1 MTTPF
6 TTAKKNV
13 QPYPTAAQFT
23 FLDRLMDT
31 KNLTSIR
38 PSYVNRAREVRN
50 ALENT
55 RWITNADDRG
65 AAVAD
70 YLNGEGL
77 TRRGAST
84 LIDTLKDLPSLASEV
99 APADELEDGFYTL
112 EDQDGEGITRTYVY
126 KVVTSQTSGRPYAK
140 VLEGTT
146 WEYAPG
152 GVRALKLR
160 NAPKLTLEVAQNL
173 GQLYGVCV
181 RCGAVLT
188 DEDSIERGIGPVCMT
203 KF

>member
-55 RWITNADDRG
+55 RWITNADERG
-65 AAVAD
+65 QAVAD
-70 YLNGEGL
+70 YLGGDGL

-99 APADELEDGFYTL
+99 APADELEDGF
-112 EDQDGEGITRTYVY
+112 
-126 KVVTSQTSGRPYAK
+126 
-140 VLEGTT
+140 
-146 WEYAPG
+146 
-152 GVRALKLR
+152 
-160 NAPKLTLEVAQNL
+160 
-173 GQLYGVCV
+173 
-181 RCGAVLT
+181 
-188 DEDSIERGIGPVCMT
+188 
-203 KF
+203 